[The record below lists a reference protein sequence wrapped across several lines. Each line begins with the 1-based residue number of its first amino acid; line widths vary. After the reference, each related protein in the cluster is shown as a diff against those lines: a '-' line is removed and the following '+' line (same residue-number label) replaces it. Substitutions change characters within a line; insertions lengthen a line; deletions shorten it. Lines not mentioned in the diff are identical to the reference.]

1 METSEVLASLP
12 LSQNKNEE
20 LISKL
25 KDKAMVIR
33 RHVVEIASA
42 TTCHIGGAMS
52 VTDIITALYFNFMKI
67 DPQNPQWS
75 ERDYCILSKGHTV
88 PALYAALAER
98 GFFSVESLSTY
109 QQLNSM
115 FAGHPT
121 MKAPG
126 IELATG
132 SLGHGLSVGMGIAC
146 AVKTDGENNKVYVIM
161 GDGEIQEGSVWE
173 AAMSAAR
180 HQLDNLVAIVD
191 YNQFQSSAA
200 VKDILPLE
208 PLADKWKS
216 FGWAA
221 GEIDGN
227 DMTEVFT
234 ALANIPAEPKK
245 PTAIIARTIKGKC
258 ISFLEAQTRSHYTKL
273 TPAETEQAYQELGG
287 EDNG

>member
-1 METSEVLASLP
+1 MGI
-12 LSQNKNEE
+12 NED

-25 KDKAMVIR
+25 EDKAAVIR
-33 RHVVEIASA
+33 RHVVKIAA
-42 TTCHIGGAMS
+42 TTGCHIGGAMS
-52 VTDIITALYFNFMKI
+52 VTDIITALYFHFMKI
-67 DPQNPQWS
+67 DPQNPQLS

-98 GFFSVESLSTY
+98 GFFPVESLSTY
-109 QQLNSM
+109 QQLNSI

-132 SLGHGLSVGMGIAC
+132 SLGHGLSVGMGIAV
-146 AVKTDGENNKVYVIM
+146 AVKADGEENKVYVIV

-173 AAMSAAR
+173 AAMSAPR

-191 YNQFQSSAA
+191 YNQFQASAA
-200 VKDILPLE
+200 VKDILPLD

-216 FGWAA
+216 FGWAVC
-221 GEIDGN
+221 EIDGN
-227 DMTEVFT
+227 DMAQVVK
-234 ALANIPAEPKK
+234 ALANIPAELKK
-245 PTAIIARTIKGKC
+245 PTAIIAHTVKGKGV
-258 ISFLEAQTRSHYTKL
+258 SFLEAQRRAHYTKL
-273 TPAETEQAYQELGG
+273 TPEETEQAYRELGG

>member
-1 METSEVLASLP
+1 MV
-12 LSQNKNEE
+12 NEE

-25 KDKAMVIR
+25 KDKATVVR
-33 RHVVEIASA
+33 RHVVKIAS
-42 TTCHIGGAMS
+42 TTACHIGGAMS
-52 VTDIITALYFNFMKI
+52 VTDIITALYFHFMKI
-67 DPQNPQWS
+67 GPQNPQWP

-98 GFFSVESLSTY
+98 GFFPVESLSTY

-132 SLGHGLSVGMGIAC
+132 SLGHGLSVGMGIAV
-146 AVKTDGENNKVYVIM
+146 AVKADGEGNRVYVIM

-173 AAMSAAR
+173 AAMSAAQ

-191 YNQFQSSAA
+191 YNKFQSSAA
-200 VKDILPLE
+200 VKDILPLD

-216 FGWAA
+216 FGWAVR
-221 GEIDGN
+221 EIDGN
-227 DMTEVFT
+227 DMTQVFK
-234 ALANIPAEPKK
+234 ALSDIPVELEK
-245 PTAIIARTIKGKC
+245 PTAIIAHTIKGKG
-258 ISFLEAQTRSHYTKL
+258 ISFLEAQKRAHYTKL
-273 TPAETEQAYQELGG
+273 TSEETEQAYRELCL
-287 EDNG
+287 DFRSL